1 MKRGSQARLEG
12 IAAICSCQCPR
23 LTCFKCVR
31 DNFQDIA
38 SFMTEFSAAP
48 KVVQDLVFMLQT
60 EHVRKGVP
68 LTLHFFGTCVSRV
81 CLAHI
86 MMLGPMRLQK
96 LITGTMWDMRSR
108 AFRSMG
114 TDLAPQREACNLFL
128 LQIYIRLGE
137 TLPDAY
143 FQKYA
148 KRRQHRYAGIDTDD
162 DSSGDDVIQDSSIVI
177 IIHIHMMI
185 DHISHN
191 Q

>member
-1 MKRGSQARLEG
+1 
-12 IAAICSCQCPR
+12 
-23 LTCFKCVR
+23 
-31 DNFQDIA
+31 
-38 SFMTEFSAAP
+38 
-48 KVVQDLVFMLQT
+48 
-60 EHVRKGVP
+60 
-68 LTLHFFGTCVSRV
+68 
-81 CLAHI
+81 
-86 MMLGPMRLQK
+86 
-96 LITGTMWDMRSR
+96 
-108 AFRSMG
+108 MG

-185 DHISHN
+185 ISHN
-191 Q
+191 QRASSVTPQEDVSAELEGTDFDRELKLQVLGDRSVHHPYHAHRDL